1 MFYYS
6 KFKLSFMDTFDMHS
20 EGVLGQSFVVTEV
33 ASKSS
38 HPALVTLQIS
48 FPQCLEV
55 TLITLQNNLYV
66 YLLVVR

>member
-1 MFYYS
+1 
-6 KFKLSFMDTFDMHS
+6 MHS